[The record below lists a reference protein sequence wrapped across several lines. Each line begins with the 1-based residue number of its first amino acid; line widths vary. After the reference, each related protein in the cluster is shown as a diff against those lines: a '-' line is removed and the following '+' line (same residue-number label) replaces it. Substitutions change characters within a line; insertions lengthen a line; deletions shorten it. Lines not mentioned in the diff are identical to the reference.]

1 MSTQCWNKRRWSGG
15 TRKSGGRGGGVV
27 ARGRVVAE
35 EVEWWQ
41 WRWRG
46 GRWTTGVLTGWR
58 ESHSVARSQGEGQVF
73 SEVL

>member
-27 ARGRVVAE
+27 TGGKVAE

>member
-27 ARGRVVAE
+27 AGGKVAE